1 MLKIESIPK
10 ILSEAIGSEH
20 TSYAS
25 TKKFLTKLP
34 TKGRYVIQGP
44 GENAGIVDLGGEWA
58 LAIRIESHNHPSFIN
73 PYQGAATGVG
83 GILRDIFT
91 MGARPIALLDF
102 LRFGTNKKAQRLLE
116 GVVRGIADYGNCVGV
131 PTVGGDI
138 YFDKSYDYNCLVNV
152 AALGLVKKK
161 NIIYGNALTAGA
173 DLIYVGA
180 RTGRD
185 GIGGSQMAS
194 VNLDKLEH
202 KAIQDSDPFL
212 EKLLLDACGELAG
225 TGWVEGMQDMGAAGL
240 LCSTSEV
247 AIRGRKKTGKNLG
260 TKVYLNRV
268 PTKASGMNP
277 VELLLSESQERML
290 IVGKRKYREQ
300 ILKLFKHWDLEAV
313 VIGIVTNDG
322 KYTLVFDDF
331 SSSRNGAT
339 KTLSMDFDSVFK
351 DFRKDWEI
359 IPWKKQGTKHI
370 DAPYKIKKNTWQQYD
385 WMVGT
390 RTLKGPNKKGHF
402 SILDIPEVNKELVI
416 SWSSDEGRSDVD
428 PRKGVEFAFDKCF
441 ATLKKQKATPLG
453 LTNCL
458 NFGHPAQS
466 IGAFSQ
472 TIEGLS
478 ERCEKFKVTV
488 VSGNVS
494 LYNAHKG
501 VSIKPTPVIVMVGI
515 RSRIFKGVPRV

>member
-1 MLKIESIPK
+1 MFQIDSIQQ
-10 ILSEAIGSEH
+10 ILTEAIGSEH

-25 TKKFLTKLP
+25 TKKFLPKLP
-34 TKGRYVIQGP
+34 TKGKYVIQGP
-44 GENAGIVDLGGEWA
+44 GENAGIVDLGGDWA

-102 LRFGTNKKAQRLLE
+102 LRFGTNKRAERLLH
-116 GVVRGIADYGNCVGV
+116 GVVKGIADYGNCVGV

-138 YFDKSYDYNCLVNV
+138 YFDKTYDYNCLVNV
-152 AALGLVKKK
+152 AALGLVRKK
-161 NIIYGNALTAGA
+161 NIIYGNALTSGA
-173 DLIYVGA
+173 DLIYVGG

-194 VNLDKLEH
+194 ANLDKLEH
-202 KAIQDSDPFL
+202 EAIQDSDPFL

-225 TGWVEGMQDMGAAGL
+225 TDWVEGMQDMGAAGL

-247 AIRGRKKTGKNLG
+247 ALRGRRKTGENIG
-260 TKVYLNRV
+260 VKVYLNRV
-268 PTKASGMNP
+268 PTKASNMNP

-290 IVGKRKYREQ
+290 IVGKRKYRPE
-300 ILKLFKHWDLEAV
+300 ILKLFKRWDLEAV
-313 VIGIVTNDG
+313 VIGSVTDNG

-331 SSSRNGAT
+331 TSPKNGKT
-339 KTLSMDFDSVFK
+339 KTLPLEFDSVFK
-351 DFRKDWEI
+351 DFRKDWDE
-359 IPWKKQGTKHI
+359 IPWKPQKTKLI
-370 DAPYKIKKNTWQQYD
+370 DASDKVKKNTWQQYD

-390 RTLKGPNKKGHF
+390 RTLKGPNKSGHYA
-402 SILDIPEVNKELVI
+402 ILDLPEANKELVI
-416 SWSSDEGRSDVD
+416 SWSSDEGRSDVN

-441 ATLKKQKATPLG
+441 TALKKQKATPLG

-458 NFGHPAQS
+458 NFGHPSQS
-466 IGAFSQ
+466 IGAFSE
-472 TIEGLS
+472 TIEGLAGRS
-478 ERCEKFKVTV
+478 RKFNVPI

-515 RSRIFKGVPRV
+515 RSRIFKGIPLL